1 MSHGRGREEL
11 GSAETERATPSGA
24 ADLGAAETEIA
35 AVPEPEAKAQ
45 AHRERVPAVGERI
58 GRFTVLEFL
67 GRGGMGLVV
76 SAYDP
81 RLDRRVAIKLVR
93 SRAADE
99 KEHRDRL
106 LLEAR
111 AMAKVRHPNV
121 VAVHEVGEH
130 EGQVYVAMEQVDGGT
145 LGAAL
150 ATESSDGDDHN
161 HNDWRRVV
169 ELLVEAGRGLT
180 AAHAQGMIHRDFKP
194 DNVFVDASGRV
205 LVGDFGLVRA
215 SRAGPSERSGDASV
229 TEPLTRADVVVGTP
243 AYMAPEQ
250 HKGEAVDAR
259 ADQFAFCVTLYQA
272 LYGELPFAG
281 DTLVEYLGAAQRG
294 EMRPPSRARKVPSW
308 LRQTLRRGL
317 SADPDDRFPSM
328 EALLAELGDDPR
340 GVRQL
345 GRGLRV
351 AIAAMAVAVTAAWS
365 AAMVAFDLELSY
377 GLSYASNG
385 TFFALMLGLAW
396 VGRRAFTRT
405 AFNRRVLAIGV
416 AVAGL
421 TMVLA
426 AGGHLLELPPS
437 GLGVLHLFAYGATF
451 LCGTV
456 LLDLR
461 LGVAASTYLAGFLL
475 ASAWPPLY
483 LALAGP
489 THLIGAFTFY
499 LVVTSRSPR
508 TL

>member
-1 MSHGRGREEL
+1 MIHGRDREEL

-24 ADLGAAETEIA
+24 TDIGAAETQIA
-35 AVPEPEAKAQ
+35 AAPAPRAKASSR
-45 AHRERVPAVGERI
+45 REPVPVVGERI
-58 GRFTVLEFL
+58 GRFTVLEVL
-67 GRGGMGLVV
+67 GRGGMGVVV

-81 RLDRRVAIKLVR
+81 RLDRRVAIKLVS

-130 EGQVYVAMEQVDGGT
+130 EGQIYVAMEQVDGGT

-150 ATESSDGDDHN
+150 AAERDDGDE

-169 ELLVEAGRGLT
+169 ELFVEAGRGLA

-215 SRAGPSERSGDASV
+215 LRAEPSERGEDVSV
-229 TEPLTRADVVVGTP
+229 TEPFTRADVVVGTP

-250 HKGEAVDAR
+250 HKGEAVDAS

-281 DTLVEYLGAAQRG
+281 DTRLEYLGAAVRG
-294 EMRPPSRARKVPSW
+294 EVRAPSRARKVPAW
-308 LRQTLRRGL
+308 LRQVLRRGL
-317 SADPDDRFPSM
+317 SADPRDRFASM
-328 EALLAELGDDPR
+328 EALLAELGDDSR
-340 GVRQL
+340 GARQL
-345 GRGLRV
+345 GRGMRV
-351 AIAAMAVAVTAAWS
+351 AIVVIAVALTLAWS
-365 AAMVAFDLELSY
+365 TLMVGFDLELSY

-385 TFFALMLGLAW
+385 TFLGLMLGLAW

-405 AFNRRVLAIGV
+405 AFNRRILAIGV

-426 AGGHLLELPPS
+426 VGGHLLEIPPPA
-437 GLGVLHLFAYGATF
+437 LGVLHLFAYSAAF
-451 LCGTV
+451 LYAAI

-461 LGVAASTYLAGFLL
+461 LGVAAGTYLAGFLS
-475 ASAWPPLY
+475 ASVWPPLY
-483 LALAGP
+483 LALLGP
-489 THLIGAFTFY
+489 THLVGALMFY